1 MLEKVEKWK
10 SYLKS
15 DPTEWLLEEHN
26 PSVRYFTLIEIMN
39 QNESDSKVKEAKEK
53 IMAEGIAPKI
63 LSKQKDG
70 GYWEMAENFYI
81 RTKYKGTV
89 WQIIVLA
96 ELGADGRDKRIQKTC
111 EFILENSQD
120 KSSGSFAY
128 YNNGNGGDQNKILP
142 CLTGN
147 MLWSLIKFGYLT
159 DSRIQQ
165 GINWI
170 VNYQRFD
177 DGLEPAPDKWP
188 YNVGSKKG
196 EACWGK
202 HTCYMCVVKNLKA
215 LSEIPTNMRT
225 EGVRNVIKKAV
236 EYLLV
241 HHIYKQSHNLNAIAK
256 QEWTQFGFPLMW
268 KTDALEVLEI
278 LTRLGCKDDRMQD
291 AIDLIISKQNENGR
305 WILEKTFNGR
315 MQANIEQK
323 GKESKWL
330 TLKAMKVLKGFYN

>member
-15 DPTEWLLEEHN
+15 DPTEWLLEENN

-39 QNESDSKVKEAKEK
+39 QNESGSKVKEAKEK
-53 IMAEGIAPKI
+53 IMGEGIAPKI

-70 GYWEMAENFYI
+70 GHWETAENFYI

-128 YNNGNGGDQNKILP
+128 YNNGNGGDHNKILP

-188 YNVGSKKG
+188 YNVGSNKG

-256 QEWTQFGFPLMW
+256 QEWTQFGFPLMG
-268 KTDALEVLEI
+268 KTDALEILEI

-330 TLKAMKVLKGFYN
+330 TLKALKVLKGFYK

>member
-1 MLEKVEKWK
+1 MSWK

-15 DPTEWLLEEHN
+15 DPTEWLLEDN
-26 PSVRYFTLIEIMN
+26 NQSVRYVTLIDIMN
-39 QNESDSKVKEAKEK
+39 QNEKIGEVKEAKEK
-53 IMAEGIAPKI
+53 MMIEGIVPKI
-63 LSKQKDG
+63 LSKQKEG

-96 ELGADGRDKRIQKTC
+96 ELGANGGDKRIQNAC

-120 KSSGSFAY
+120 KSSGAFAY
-128 YNNGNGGDQNKILP
+128 YRNGNGGDHNKILP

-147 MLWSLIKFGYLT
+147 MLWSLIKFGYLD
-159 DSRIQQ
+159 DSRIQK

-177 DGLEPAPDKWP
+177 DGFESAPVEWP

-202 HTCYMCVVKNLKA
+202 HTCHMSVVKNLKA
-215 LSEIPTNMRT
+215 LAEIPPKMRS
-225 EGVRNVIKKAV
+225 EGVRNVINKAV

-241 HHIYKQSHNLNAIAK
+241 HHIYKQSHNLNAVAK
-256 QEWTQFGFPLMW
+256 HEWTQFGFPLMW
-268 KTDALEVLEI
+268 KIDALEVLET

-330 TLKAMKVLKGFYN
+330 TLKAVKVLKEFYN